1 MKLLNFS
8 ADLWDTYLDEL
19 TRSSRYSVFPW
30 TKAPLQLSR
39 YWLGIVQGGFSS
51 LIYQYIY
58 YLLFLLILSAS
69 TIATALPKR
78 ITPYISGVLVSP
90 VFGEVDGLSVFP
102 EVPGF
107 GDSGL

>member
-1 MKLLNFS
+1 MLNFS

-19 TRSSRYSVFPW
+19 TRSSRYSVFSLN
-30 TKAPLQLSR
+30 KSPLATFPILIGNCPR
-39 YWLGIVQGGFSS
+39 GLFSS